1 LEHRFF
7 DDTRTEFIPGTGI
20 LTRLSFFM
28 TPLQH
33 QILAASLRDG
43 ESVLIAAPCGLPR
56 HAPAAATPKSSFWA
70 RLFGKKTPAGGVAS
84 GHTNADFFAITTK
97 RVLVFSGSAEPKEWF
112 LMLGMIQR
120 FDVNPDG
127 SGSIILDYEL
137 TADGERRLL
146 GLINIADAENVYN
159 RLRSAIDDAY
169 NASPWSV

>member
-1 LEHRFF
+1 
-7 DDTRTEFIPGTGI
+7 
-20 LTRLSFFM
+20 M

-33 QILAASLRDG
+33 QILTSALRDG
-43 ESVLIAAPCGLPR
+43 ESVLVAAPCGQR
-56 HAPAAATPKSSFWA
+56 QDAPAAATPKSFFWT
-70 RLFGKKTPAGGVAS
+70 RLFGKKTTVGGVSSVHAE
-84 GHTNADFFAITTK
+84 GDFFAITTK
-97 RVLVFSGSAEPKEWF
+97 RVLVFSGAAEPKEWF

-137 TADGERRLL
+137 TEDGERRLL
-146 GLINIADAENVYN
+146 GLINIADAENVHN